1 MNESYIF
8 SINLHSVIK
17 IELRYRFW
25 SGKGDNSHARWGG
38 CAVFFTLLHQL
49 AFRLQGNRV
58 TGVQIT
64 APACKIKWSTV
75 ILADEGCW
83 TGVPL
88 KMHQE
93 VKVELNTGLKNG
105 EIIFFGDERA
115 FSTFLNNLARF
126 FFSLYNGSQL
136 GPKSHSNTKVC

>member
-1 MNESYIF
+1 M
-8 SINLHSVIK
+8 
-17 IELRYRFW
+17 
-25 SGKGDNSHARWGG
+25 
-38 CAVFFTLLHQL
+38 FFTLLHQL

-64 APACKIKWSTV
+64 APACKIKSSTV

-88 KMHQE
+88 KMQQE

-105 EIIFFGDERA
+105 EIIFFRDEHA
-115 FSTFLNNLARF
+115 FSTFLNNCKGRHAYRDLLWLSCIALLRQHLF
-126 FFSLYNGSQL
+126 LTG
-136 GPKSHSNTKVC
+136 V